1 MVAQNENDEVWKRFS
16 LPGMLKDEVYEV
28 SSYGKVRHFNTKQK
42 EWVLLKAIN
51 QFKDGSGFKY
61 VTNFKREK
69 GSTKRVTESV
79 HRLVAQNF
87 IISVQEEQ
95 KFVIHV
101 DYNKMNNHVDNLKWV
116 TRAELNIHNNNNP
129 KVKSARNNRIG
140 NVTHAKLNETEV
152 IKLKKRLAI
161 GGEPLYKVAR
171 DFGITHTQLNRIRKG
186 ENWGH
191 VTI

>member
-1 MVAQNENDEVWKRFS
+1 MTQNSQAEEWKVFT
-16 LPGMLKDEVYEV
+16 LPGILKEEIYEV
-28 SSYGKVRHFNTKQK
+28 SIHGNVRHFNTKRK
-42 EWVLLKAIN
+42 EWVSLKTIN
-51 QFKDGSGFKY
+51 QFKDGSGFEY

-79 HRLVAQNF
+79 HRIVARNF
-87 IISVQEEQ
+87 LPNPKTEE
-95 KFVIHV
+95 KFVIHL
-101 DYNKMNNHVDNLKWV
+101 DYNKMNNHASNLKWL
-116 TRAELNIHNNNNP
+116 TRSELNEHNNNNP
-129 KVKSARNNRIG
+129 KVKTARSNRIG
-140 NVTHAKLNETEV
+140 NITHAKLNETDV
-152 IKLKKRLAI
+152 IRLKKRLAK

>member
-1 MVAQNENDEVWKRFS
+1 MIAINTNDELWKRFS
-16 LPGMLKDEVYEV
+16 LLGMLLEEVYEV
-28 SSYGKVRHFNTKQK
+28 SSFGKVRHYNTKIK
-42 EWVLLKAIN
+42 EWVLLKTIN
-51 QFKDGSGFKY
+51 QFKDGSGFIY

-69 GSTKRVTESV
+69 GSTRRVTESV

-87 IISVQEEQ
+87 IAPAQNQQ
-95 KFVIHV
+95 KFVIHI
-101 DYNKMNNHVDNLKWV
+101 DYDKMNNHVSNLKWV

-152 IKLKKRLAI
+152 IRLKKRLAI